1 MSHPFGTF
9 RSKGGGI
16 ENRSDD
22 LQKQMTIAVLD
33 WFLLEGGEPIYER
46 GPDDEGEVHLD
57 FCLFEVRMPEFEV
70 FVGPPTEDGPWVVEV
85 AVSVRPH
92 IALAVDTVEALLEP
106 FAARL
111 PARHQIDVFATEDF
125 GSDSAVWLATRLTPS
140 EVDSVEID
148 KILVELLTEARAMQ
162 AHLAN

>member
-1 MSHPFGTF
+1 MFA
-9 RSKGGGI
+9 SKGGGI

-85 AVSVRPH
+85 AVSVRPV
-92 IALAVDTVEALLEP
+92 IALQVDTVEALLDP
-106 FAARL
+106 VAAQIPERF
-111 PARHQIDVFATEDF
+111 QIDVFATEDF
-125 GSDSAVWLATRLTPS
+125 GSESSVWLAARLTGD
-140 EVDSVEID
+140 EVEGSAID
-148 KILVELLTEARAMQ
+148 AVLGSLLTEARALQ
-162 AHLAN
+162 AHLMS